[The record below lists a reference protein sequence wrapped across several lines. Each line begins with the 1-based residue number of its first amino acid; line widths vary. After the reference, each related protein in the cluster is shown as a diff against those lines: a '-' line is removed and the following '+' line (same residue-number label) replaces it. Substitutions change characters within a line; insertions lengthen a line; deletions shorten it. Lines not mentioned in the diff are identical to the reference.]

1 MQFLR
6 KLTPFYW
13 ASCAFVIVLHT
24 VLKFDGFYPGG
35 IAFSFGMMLPI
46 ALIGMYVTTREHPK
60 SRQLTFNIIWLL
72 AMVYLA
78 MNDVFEFV

>member
-24 VLKFDGFYPGG
+24 LLKFDGFYTNGV
-35 IAFSFGMMLPI
+35 AYSLGMMLPM
-46 ALIGMYVTTREHPK
+46 ALVGMYVTSRDHAK
-60 SRQLTFNIIWLL
+60 SRQITYNIIWLMI
-72 AMVYLA
+72 MVLLA